1 MSSSEIRFAYFPRND
16 GNLSFNKK
24 KKKGKVNRK
33 LNKPSKN
40 SKVATSNTEWINKNL
55 KINYRREEKIDEGTK
70 EE

>member
-1 MSSSEIRFAYFPRND
+1 MEIY
-16 GNLSFNKK
+16 LSIKK

-33 LNKPSKN
+33 LNKRSKN
-40 SKVATSNTEWINKNL
+40 SEVATSNTEWINKNL